1 MPYYL
6 YRIAPDKKLTY
17 CDQVF
22 DGYRDAKLSA
32 RQIRSE
38 QPESDKDTIKVIFA
52 KNQDEAED
60 LLLTPGKPR
69 PKGEDR

>member
-6 YRIAPDKKLTY
+6 YRIALDKKLNY
-17 CDQVF
+17 CDQAF
-22 DGYRDAKLSA
+22 DTYKEAKQCA
-32 RQIRSE
+32 RQMRSE
-38 QPESDKDTIKVIFA
+38 QTETDKDTIKVIFA
-52 KNQDEAED
+52 KDQDEAED

>member
-6 YRIAPDKKLTY
+6 YQIALDKKLTY
-17 CDQVF
+17 CDHMF
-22 DGYRDAKLSA
+22 DSYKEAKLLA
-32 RQIRSE
+32 RQMRGE
-38 QPESDKDTIKVIFA
+38 QAETDQSTIKVIFA
-52 KNQDEAED
+52 KNQEEAED